1 MRLLI
6 IISVFVIL
14 SLTGA
19 AWAHPTSGG
28 TGTREHTTFDTLSYR
43 KHVAPYPK
51 YMRVASKRDR
61 GHGTEVPFE
70 SLRMLSTGMTRSE
83 ILSRVGPPRHTL
95 RKSRVWVYSGI
106 DHWIV
111 ELTFGGD
118 RVIGVNWSRP

>member
-6 IISVFVIL
+6 IISVFAIL

-19 AWAHPTSGG
+19 AWAHPSTGRTSVS
-28 TGTREHTTFDTLSYR
+28 EHKTFDTSSYR
-43 KHVAPYPK
+43 KHVASYLK
-51 YMRVASKRDR
+51 YTRVASKTDR
-61 GHGTEVPFE
+61 GHATEVPFE

-83 ILSRVGPPRHTL
+83 VLSRVGPPRHML